1 MASATAQSSDFQ
13 PSDRYGYRLD
23 GVGPFPDPASRY
35 QPEGVHGPSQIVD
48 AGSFAWDDRSWHG
61 IPRSDL
67 VIYELHVG
75 TFSPEGTFAGAAD
88 RLPDLARLGI
98 TRDRADAGRRLP
110 RPAELGVRRGG
121 PLRPGAMLRS
131 PG

>member
-1 MASATAQSSDFQ
+1 MTVAARSLELERSADGTFRGASSDFR
-13 PSDRYGYRLD
+13 PGDLYGYLLD
-23 GVGPFPDPASRY
+23 GEGPFPDPASRY

-48 AGSFAWDDRSWHG
+48 PGSFAWSDGSWNG

-88 RLPDLARLGI
+88 RLPELARLGVNA
-98 TRDRADAGRRLP
+98 DRADAGRRLP
-110 RPAELGVRRGG
+110 RPAELG
-121 PLRPGAMLRS
+121 L
-131 PG
+131 